1 MTTRS
6 ILCTLLLVALVASA
20 LLLASPAPAA
30 DVPAGTEAVLVAAT
44 SPSTTP
50 AAPAPVPTTA
60 PAAPLV
66 LIAAWMILPRRA
78 EADGGIT
85 ASCRK
90 AEIKINLADIDWPKL
105 SQLMANATIFD
116 NIEQTLA
123 ESVGAGDKRWSLPV
137 RAIWSLVQ
145 KLEKRNR
152 AALSRFND
160 TLNAVVGRQVGGIF
174 NLAPNEGIILIDDG
188 EEDDAGYPVYTR
200 HHWEVNIRNNALLI
214 Y

>member
-1 MTTRS
+1 MTTKQ
-6 ILCTLLLVALVASA
+6 IFCTLFLVAALALVALFLVTD
-20 LLLASPAPAA
+20 A
-30 DVPAGTEAVLVAAT
+30 DVPAGTTTAVLVTAT
-44 SPSTTP
+44 PAPSSSP
-50 AAPAPVPTTA
+50 AAPAPAPSPA

-116 NIEQTLA
+116 NIEQTLS

-145 KLEKRNR
+145 KLQKRNR

>member
-1 MTTRS
+1 MTTQKS
-6 ILCTLLLVALVASA
+6 FALVLIAA
-20 LLLASPAPAA
+20 LALVVVSLSPAPSTDAP
-30 DVPAGTEAVLVAAT
+30 VAGTPNAVLVAAS

-50 AAPAPVPTTA
+50 AAPAPAPA

-66 LIAAWMILPRRA
+66 IIAAWMILPRRA

-90 AEIKINLADIDWPKL
+90 AEIKISLADIDWPKL

-116 NIEQTLA
+116 NIERTLA

-137 RAIWSLVQ
+137 KAIWSLVQ
-145 KLEKRNR
+145 KLQKRNR
-152 AALSRFND
+152 TALSRFND

>member
-1 MTTRS
+1 MTTQKS
-6 ILCTLLLVALVASA
+6 FALVVLAALVALVSLASA
-20 LLLASPAPAA
+20 PA
-30 DVPAGTEAVLVAAT
+30 DVPAGTTDTAVLVAAPAPI
-44 SPSTTP
+44 SSP
-50 AAPAPVPTTA
+50 AAPAPAPSPA

-116 NIEQTLA
+116 NIERTLS

-145 KLEKRNR
+145 KLQKRNR